1 MADNVQI
8 RLLVDAGKGISSI
21 KKFGDKL
28 LGLSKESNKSQQGLA
43 KLKDELK
50 KAENNL
56 YLASQKSG
64 TTSREFSELAS
75 KANLAAK
82 KLKIVEHNAEGAEKD
97 IGRLGK
103 TTDSGISKLGK
114 YAMGLVSL
122 GYAFSKANESIRL
135 ASNMIETQNKFDQVF
150 KSLSKDAARWAEAYA
165 EDMGFSVLKT
175 KEAMGD
181 IQNLFTGFDM
191 GRKKSAEM
199 SKEIV
204 SLANDLDSFNNL
216 TDRGVDV
223 QQTMISALMGESEAA
238 KTLGASILEPQMEIA
253 ALAMGY
259 DKYSNKMDEATK
271 IQIRLKA
278 ITMQSKDA
286 IGDVARNLDTE
297 VGKRRR
303 LNAEIENTKIKIG
316 TGLMPLQ
323 MKFLESSLKLVEVI
337 NKNSDSFTK
346 LGETLINNG
355 AAIFEAGKAFA
366 VTFGILKG
374 YSVIATVISLYQQ
387 AAVAQKG
394 LTVTQWLLNAAMN
407 ANPVGA
413 IVIGVSALVASI
425 AYLIQKWKEMK
436 KQLASGV
443 AMKGITKILG
453 AIYKFSGGTEETAEE
468 NYSRWGKYKE
478 QRQKSFAGKESL
490 TSENNGRVAI
500 FSRADQTID
509 GSHRTGIG
517 YVPKDNYN
525 AMLHRGERVLTAGEN
540 KNYNSD
546 DASIREKGGNII
558 TVNIGK
564 IFENL
569 NIKDVSDAAINKI
582 TDKVAWAI
590 VNKTKLALGNV

>member
-8 RLLVDAGKGISSI
+8 RLLVDAGKGISSV

-28 LGLSKESNKSQQGLA
+28 LGLSKESKKSQQGMSRLNS
-43 KLKDELK
+43 ELK
-50 KAENNL
+50 K
-56 YLASQKSG
+56 S
-64 TTSREFSELAS
+64 
-75 KANLAAK
+75 
-82 KLKIVEHNAEGAEKD
+82 EKD
-97 IGRLGK
+97 MGSLGRA
-103 TTDSGISKLGK
+103 TDSGISKLAK
-114 YAMGLVSL
+114 YATGLVSL

-135 ASNMIETQNKFDQVF
+135 ASNMTETQNKFDEVF
-150 KSLSKDAARWAEAYA
+150 KNLSKDANKWAKDYA
-165 EDMGFSVLKT
+165 DDMGFSVLKT
-175 KEAMGD
+175 KETMGD

-191 GRKKSAEM
+191 DRKKSADL

-216 TDRGVDV
+216 SDRGVDV

-259 DKYSNKMDEATK
+259 EKYSNKMDEATK

-316 TGLMPLQ
+316 AGLMPLQ
-323 MKFLESSLKLVEVI
+323 MKFLDSSLKLVEMI
-337 NKNSDSFTK
+337 NRNSDSFTK
-346 LGETLINNG
+346 FTEVLINNG
-355 AAIFEAGKAFA
+355 TAIFEAGKAFA
-366 VTFGILKG
+366 VTYGILKG

-387 AAVAQKG
+387 AATAQKG
-394 LTVTQWLLNAAMN
+394 LTVTQWLLNAAMS
-407 ANPVGA
+407 ANPVGVMVVG
-413 IVIGVSALVASI
+413 ISALVASM

-436 KQLASGV
+436 KQLAGGG
-443 AMKGITKILG
+443 ALTGITKVLG
-453 AIYKFSGGTEETAEE
+453 AIYKFAGGTEETADE
-468 NYSRWGKYKE
+468 NYSSLDNYKE
-478 QRQKSFAGKESL
+478 QRQKSFAPKESVPP
-490 TSENNGRVAI
+490 ENNGRVAI
-500 FSRADQTID
+500 FSRAGQTVD

-540 KNYNSD
+540 KRYNS
-546 DASIREKGGNII
+546 GGSLNGDKSGNVI

-564 IFENL
+564 VFESL
-569 NIKDVSDAAINKI
+569 NIRDASDAEINKI
-582 TDKVAWAI
+582 TDKVAWTI